1 MREGHRD
8 MSLRRML
15 ALGMELPEETFVNL
29 HSFDGP
35 SDSSGAYCTLKI
47 VCIAHCFGEQGA

>member
-1 MREGHRD
+1 
-8 MSLRRML
+8 MSLGRML

-35 SDSSGAYCTLKI
+35 SDSSGAYCTLDI
-47 VCIAHCFGEQGA
+47 VYIAHCVTEQGA